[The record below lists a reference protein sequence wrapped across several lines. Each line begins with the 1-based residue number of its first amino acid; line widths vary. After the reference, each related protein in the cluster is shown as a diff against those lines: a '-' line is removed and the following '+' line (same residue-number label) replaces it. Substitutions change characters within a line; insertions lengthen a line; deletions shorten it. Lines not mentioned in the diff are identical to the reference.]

1 MCRQINNKQLW
12 QERKRFCVDERRTE
26 DSVSK
31 SKPNKLNLNLLKMS
45 AVENLRKLINER
57 LSAAAEEI
65 LGFCEQ
71 TIVVCE
77 EEVVRQR
84 KLLDILLKPE
94 IKLHRTGV

>member
-1 MCRQINNKQLW
+1 MYRRINNKQLR
-12 QERKRFCVDERRTE
+12 QERKRFSLDKGRTG

-31 SKPNKLNLNLLKMS
+31 LKTNKFKLNLLNMS
-45 AVENLRKLINER
+45 AVESLRKLINER
-57 LSAAAEEI
+57 LTAAAEEI
-65 LGFCEQ
+65 LGVCER
-71 TIVVCE
+71 TIVVYE